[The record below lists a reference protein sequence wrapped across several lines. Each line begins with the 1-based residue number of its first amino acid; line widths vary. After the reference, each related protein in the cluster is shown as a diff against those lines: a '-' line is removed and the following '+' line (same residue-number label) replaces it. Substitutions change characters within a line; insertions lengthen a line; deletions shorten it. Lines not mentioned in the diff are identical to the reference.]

1 MCVSACFIIFGIFA
15 KGYLMVHQFYLCPA
29 ATESTCSI
37 RCAYSSFMFHLILPI
52 ILQSVSYFTLYLI
65 LILSLLIS
73 FCSSGRPLRYRSVT
87 EGRSA
92 LSLCAPSALPLAISF
107 QGAPLMT
114 PSTTNATP
122 LSEFRGSYTITDDE
136 C

>member
-1 MCVSACFIIFGIFA
+1 M
-15 KGYLMVHQFYLCPA
+15 
-29 ATESTCSI
+29 TC
-37 RCAYSSFMFHLILPI
+37 
-52 ILQSVSYFTLYLI
+52 
-65 LILSLLIS
+65 
-73 FCSSGRPLRYRSVT
+73 SGRPLRYRSVT